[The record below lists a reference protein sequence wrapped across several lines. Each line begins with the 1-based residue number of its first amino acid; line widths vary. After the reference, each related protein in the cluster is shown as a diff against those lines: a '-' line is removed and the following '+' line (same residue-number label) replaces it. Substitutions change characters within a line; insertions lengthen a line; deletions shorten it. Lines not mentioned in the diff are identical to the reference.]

1 MCDISPDISAENHVT
16 VISHSKICD
25 SDSKIIQI
33 GFPAFLAYFLAGG
46 EAFKKI
52 LYTILLLIEQNMC
65 GTVGIQ
71 TACLTA
77 VAYLSARAVP
87 S

>member
-1 MCDISPDISAENHVT
+1 
-16 VISHSKICD
+16 
-25 SDSKIIQI
+25 
-33 GFPAFLAYFLAGG
+33 LAYFLAGG

-71 TACLTA
+71 TACFTA
-77 VAYLSARAVP
+77 VAYLSARAV
-87 S
+87 SS